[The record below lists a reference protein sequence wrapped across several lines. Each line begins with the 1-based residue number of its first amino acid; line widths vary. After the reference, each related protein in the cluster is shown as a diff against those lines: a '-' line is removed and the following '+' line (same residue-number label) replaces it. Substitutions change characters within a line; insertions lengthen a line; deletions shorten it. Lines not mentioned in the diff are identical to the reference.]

1 MISDI
6 TLKRLSLL
14 AERCKAYSQNPRLM
28 PVDVRTDLS
37 IMFASTLHSFVE
49 FAELGMKYL
58 GFEMTEIQADIA
70 WFMQHGA
77 RKSMVQAQRGQ
88 AKSTLA
94 ALFAIWS
101 LVHNPSARVL
111 IVSAG
116 EKQSSDVATM
126 IIRLLENWSI
136 LCWLRAD
143 SSAGDRTSYENYD
156 VHYSLKG
163 IDKSASISCVG
174 ITANLQGKRAD
185 LLIPDDVETQK
196 NSMTQV
202 LREQL
207 LMLTKE
213 FAAICTH
220 GDTLYLGTP
229 QTKDSIYRTLPNRG
243 FEVRV
248 WTGRYPTSEELL
260 RYDKGVVAP
269 CILEALE
276 RDSSLGT
283 GGGITGLRGKP
294 TDPMR
299 FDEIALQEKEL
310 DYGEEGFNL
319 QYMLDTTLSDALRTR
334 IKLSDIPIIGL
345 GSENAPETI
354 LWAAEPRLEYKER
367 TPNLMTEK
375 LYYAASSSDVF
386 VPYSTKVMQIDPA
399 GSGGDEV
406 AFCVGGA
413 VNSYVHVFST
423 GGFKGGMTE
432 ENINRILDIAVQY
445 EVDLIRVEANMGH
458 GVVTALIQAQ
468 MQKRGIKIGTQDFYP
483 KGQKERRIID
493 TISPLTRRHKLIVH
507 AQCIQDDWAYCEQ
520 HPSERRMQFSLMRQ
534 LADIT
539 YDRNSLAHDDRADCV
554 QALCEFLVALLA
566 KDDEKEAE
574 LREEAKI
581 KEWLK
586 NPMQYV
592 QDVPVKRRGRVKTYG
607 HR

>member
-1 MISDI
+1 M
-6 TLKRLSLL
+6 
-14 AERCKAYSQNPRLM
+14 
-28 PVDVRTDLS
+28 
-37 IMFASTLHSFVE
+37 
-49 FAELGMKYL
+49 
-58 GFEMTEIQADIA
+58 
-70 WFMQHGA
+70 
-77 RKSMVQAQRGQ
+77 
-88 AKSTLA
+88 
-94 ALFAIWS
+94 
-101 LVHNPSARVL
+101 
-111 IVSAG
+111 
-116 EKQSSDVATM
+116 
-126 IIRLLENWSI
+126 
-136 LCWLRAD
+136 
-143 SSAGDRTSYENYD
+143 
-156 VHYSLKG
+156 
-163 IDKSASISCVG
+163 
-174 ITANLQGKRAD
+174 
-185 LLIPDDVETQK
+185 VETQK

-283 GGGITGLRGKP
+283 GGGITGLRGKC